1 MSSTMTLDDIDEPLT
16 QHAQQLKSLLIENK
30 SNSEQLFSS
39 VRNHIAS
46 LLANPPATAT
56 ATASSNANYKAA
68 AQALL
73 HILENRTGRG
83 NTQLRAILRTSFSL
97 VASIDTSSTLRDVLG
112 IIVEKI
118 VDSFASLGLRSE
130 DMVLFY
136 DTVGAEAA
144 IMLADQLPDPAPS
157 IQALNRT
164 LTGTKLLGHRL
175 FRQKPSLF
183 GPLNKI
189 RPT

>member
-30 SNSEQLFSS
+30 TNSEQLFSS

-56 ATASSNANYKAA
+56 ASSNANFKVA

-83 NTQLRAILRTSFSL
+83 NTQLRAILRSSFSL